1 MLILFY
7 YNYYYWIYLHMAEN
21 QQDSEYALGPKY
33 VKILN
38 MVKFWIWQGSQ
49 YVSVKQSS
57 EYEYARVTKGSKY
70 ATI

>member
-1 MLILFY
+1 
-7 YNYYYWIYLHMAEN
+7 MAEN

-49 YVSVKQSS
+49 YVSVTQSS